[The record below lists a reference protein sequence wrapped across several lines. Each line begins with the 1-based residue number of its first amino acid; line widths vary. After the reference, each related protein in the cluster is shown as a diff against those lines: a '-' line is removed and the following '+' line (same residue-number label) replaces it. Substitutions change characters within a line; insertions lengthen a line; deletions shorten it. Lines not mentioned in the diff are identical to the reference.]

1 MKRKDK
7 DFFSGKDE
15 IELTDKLIYKLVKQ
29 KKWGSVESL
38 KELRDQGAKWN
49 KKRNSIVFDAEFF

>member
-7 DFFSGKDE
+7 DFYSGKDE

-29 KKWGSVESL
+29 KKWGSVEHL

-49 KKRNSIVFDAEFF
+49 KKRNSIVFDIEFF